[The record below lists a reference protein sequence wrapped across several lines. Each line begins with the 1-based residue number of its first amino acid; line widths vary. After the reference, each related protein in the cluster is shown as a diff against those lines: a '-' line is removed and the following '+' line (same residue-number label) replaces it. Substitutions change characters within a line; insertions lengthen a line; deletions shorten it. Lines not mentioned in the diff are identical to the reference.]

1 MLVINERKTSAGG
14 ILLAWSSP
22 FATQI
27 PPQLNTPIKQR
38 FWSAVLATTII
49 KTPVEGISFERMI
62 SIPPVQ
68 VPSRTLY

>member
-27 PPQLNTPIKQR
+27 PPQLNTRER